1 MDHIFILIRVVAYTV
16 GIVNLVAMATI
27 YLLFRS
33 RTVLLSI
40 IVIVPFTIVLIG
52 ETWWSYIH
60 VNQLS
65 ELNALIPAVLTNCGI
80 ALLTSILPV
89 FAHRVGDRRVG
100 AVRMSVFVVSGTA
113 AFVIGLGSEIGM
125 LPASVGSLHFVL
137 LGLSITY
144 SAGFGLMA
152 VRRTP
157 RRSRSD
163 IVRIAEKVARSMVVF
178 LPLLVVF
185 DFFQP
190 AIPWVRDHIPRTVTV
205 LPFFF
210 VFWNVLLLLHAIRS
224 LRSIPDGS
232 AFSPRNAMAQFGLT
246 GRESQVI
253 AELVRGSSYAEIGRK
268 LFISL
273 ATVKTH
279 VNHIYRKTNT
289 RSRPE
294 LMNRLRPLVRDDAQ
308 DRPSG

>member
-1 MDHIFILIRVVAYTV
+1 
-16 GIVNLVAMATI
+16 
-27 YLLFRS
+27 
-33 RTVLLSI
+33 
-40 IVIVPFTIVLIG
+40 
-52 ETWWSYIH
+52 
-60 VNQLS
+60 
-65 ELNALIPAVLTNCGI
+65 
-80 ALLTSILPV
+80 
-89 FAHRVGDRRVG
+89 
-100 AVRMSVFVVSGTA
+100 MSVFVVSGTA
-113 AFVIGLGSEIGM
+113 AFVIGLGSKIGM

-137 LGLSITY
+137 LGLSIIY

-210 VFWNVLLLLHAIRS
+210 VFWNVLLLLYAIRS

-232 AFSPRNAMAQFGLT
+232 AFSPRNAAAQFGLT

-268 LFISL
+268 LLISL

-279 VNHIYRKTNT
+279 VNRIYRKTNT

-308 DRPSG
+308 DRASGRFPPAHRYR